1 MDKKNIIS
9 FAAVLS
15 ALVAAFFLAYSLMKP
30 EPDDSGN
37 SITRYQK
44 TNYESPNGVSTAM
57 LDLDGLGTVA
67 EYEAPDEEKV
77 SKTASAIADK
87 IAALDP
93 LEIDYEALLETNE
106 DFVGVITIPSL
117 QLQYPLVISQ
127 DDKEYL
133 SMAFDRTA
141 SSAGSL
147 YLEKSMAADM
157 TLPNTFIFGHNMKN
171 GTMFGSLKKFEK
183 DSSLCVSDPAIFI
196 YRKVGDTIKVY
207 QYKIFAYYTASV
219 NSALYRTITDSEY
232 EVYVKEILDESNC
245 NTYKGDIDFSNHPKL
260 LTLSTCYG
268 VGHVNNFVVQAAL
281 VDITEKRAD

>member
-1 MDKKNIIS
+1 MDKKNI
-9 FAAVLS
+9 FLFTAVLS
-15 ALVAAFFLAYSLMKP
+15 ALVAAFFLAYSFVKP
-30 EPDDSGN
+30 GPSDSGN
-37 SITRYQK
+37 SINKYQK
-44 TNYESPNGVSTAM
+44 TNYESPDGVSTAM

-77 SKTASAIADK
+77 SRTASAMADK

-93 LEIDYEALLETNE
+93 LEIDYDALLETNE

-117 QLQYPLVISQ
+117 QFQYPLVISQ

-133 SMAFDRTA
+133 SIAFDRTA

-147 YLEKSMAADM
+147 YLEKSMAVDM

-183 DSSLCVSDPAIFI
+183 DGSLCAANPTIYI
-196 YRKVGDTIKVY
+196 YRKVGGVIKVY
-207 QYKIFAYYTASV
+207 EYKIFAYYTAGV
-219 NSALYRTITDSEY
+219 NDPLYRTITDGEY
-232 EVYVKEILDESNC
+232 EAYVKEILDKSIYNA
-245 NTYKGDIDFSNHPKL
+245 YSGDIDFSNHPKL

-281 VDITEKRAD
+281 VDITEKKAD